1 MSTVHPEDVLSGI
14 AEASQVQVVA
24 LARRRDGDEWIVG
37 RVDTGQFIAVPPV
50 AIDAIDLLNEG
61 LPVRAVR
68 ARLATQTGTDLD
80 IATFVASLADAG
92 LVATV
97 DGYRLDSTPALPP
110 TFGWLRPRYVSWI
123 LHPAVILAWA
133 ALCGAAIV
141 CLVADPSLMP
151 ARGDLV
157 WSSRGSAVVVG
168 NAALAWTILFL
179 HELGHLVTARAAGV
193 PGRMSL
199 STRLQFLVAQT
210 DVTGVWAS
218 PRRIRLTVYLAGI
231 AVNLALAAGGLLV
244 LAARPGSPIDR
255 VSAAFVLL
263 SLLFI
268 PSQAFVF
275 MRTDLYFVLQ
285 DLAGCRD
292 LYADAVAYGGYA
304 ARRGW
309 HWLIRGH
316 SSPDP
321 SRTLSVRER
330 RVVRAYSGFMV
341 VGTVLCLGVAVTVTL
356 PVVATVLGASLR
368 TLLTG
373 APAARTVDAAA
384 VLVVTGGVQI
394 LWLRA
399 WWRKHGRRFRRL
411 SRSQVSTEGR

>member
-1 MSTVHPEDVLSGI
+1 VTTEQPEAVLGGI
-14 AEASQVQVVA
+14 AEASQVQVID

-50 AIDAIDLLNEG
+50 AIDVIDLLNQG

-68 ARLATQTGTDLD
+68 ARLAAQTGTDLD
-80 IATFVASLADAG
+80 IATFVASLADTG
-92 LVATV
+92 LVAAV
-97 DGYRLDSTPALPP
+97 DGHSLDSTPAPPP
-110 TFGWLRPRYVSWI
+110 TFGWLRPRYVSWV

-133 ALCGAAIV
+133 ALCGAAAV
-141 CLVADPSLMP
+141 CLIADPSLMP
-151 ARGDLV
+151 SRGDLV
-157 WSSRGSAVVVG
+157 WSSRGSAVVLG

-199 STRLQFLVAQT
+199 GTRLQFLVAQT

-218 PRRIRLTVYLAGI
+218 PRRVRLTVYLAGI
-231 AVNLALAAGGLLV
+231 AVNLAVAAGGLLV
-244 LAARPGSPIDR
+244 LAAHPGTPVDR
-255 VSAAFVLL
+255 VSAAAVLL

-304 ARRGW
+304 ARCGW
-309 HWLIRGH
+309 HRLIRGQ
-316 SSPDP
+316 SCPDP
-321 SRTLSVRER
+321 SRCLSVPER

-341 VGTVLCLGVAVTVTL
+341 VGTVVCLAVAVMVTL
-356 PVVATVLGASLR
+356 PVVVTVLGAALS

-373 APAARTVDAAA
+373 APAAETVDAAA
-384 VLVVTGGVQI
+384 VLVVTGGVQV

-399 WWRKHGRRFRRL
+399 WWRKHGRRFRPL